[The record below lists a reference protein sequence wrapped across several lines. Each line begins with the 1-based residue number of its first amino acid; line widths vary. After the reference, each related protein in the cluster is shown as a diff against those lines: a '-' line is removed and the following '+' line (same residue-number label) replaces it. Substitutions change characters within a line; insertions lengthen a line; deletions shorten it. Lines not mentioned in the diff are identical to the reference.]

1 MNRQQQIDSF
11 LLEAHKLALA
21 RLRADPQRM
30 QEVAALLAKWRLRA
44 GATRSDAYWDEW
56 DGLIAQGVDAMERTV
71 CAEDQHGAV
80 LRSVSPLSV
89 LISQHERGTLLR
101 QARTAS

>member
-21 RLRADPQRM
+21 RLRAQPHRM
-30 QEVAALLAKWRLRA
+30 QEVAALLGKWRLQA
-44 GATRSDAYWDEW
+44 GATRSDAYWNEW
-56 DGLIAQGVDAMERTV
+56 DDLIAEGVDAMERAA
-71 CAEDQHGAV
+71 CAQDEHGAV

-89 LISQHERGTLLR
+89 LVSQQERGALLR
-101 QARTAS
+101 QARMPP

>member
-21 RLRADPQRM
+21 RLPADPDRM
-30 QEVAALLAKWRLRA
+30 QEVAALLAKWRRQA
-44 GATRSDAYWDEW
+44 GPTRSDAYWDEW
-56 DGLIAQGVDAMERTV
+56 HGLIAQGVDAMERTV
-71 CAEDQHGAV
+71 CADDEHGAV

-89 LISQHERGTLLR
+89 LVSQRERGVMLR
-101 QARTAS
+101 RARASP